1 MDEPSFFRQKCLQ
14 QRISFFRPSSESL
27 FNEKQRNLKSDP
39 KPTRRGHK
47 GKNNFQSNLRIIGV
61 NANGISS
68 ELNSLNHL
76 LKELNPSVLC
86 IQETKKR
93 KMGGIK
99 IESKDYHIFESVRKK
114 NSNGG
119 GLATVVKS
127 DLNPVWIGEGD
138 DIVEILIVEIHV
150 DNMPIR
156 IINGYGPQEPD
167 SVERKT
173 LFWSRMNMEIKDAV
187 DANIGIA

>member
-1 MDEPSFFRQKCLQ
+1 MLRKEYDTAIEKSKDLFEENTKLKEEVKIYQDLQVANMEAQQKLKES
-14 QRISFFRPSSESL
+14 RKEIAEYKLKFEELLNEKNKVADNDDNESL

-39 KPTRRGHK
+39 KPTRRGHN

-68 ELNSLNHL
+68 KLNSLNHL

-86 IQETKKR
+86 IQETKQR

-114 NSNGG
+114 IQMEE
-119 GLATVVKS
+119 
-127 DLNPVWIGEGD
+127 DLP
-138 DIVEILIVEIHV
+138 L
-150 DNMPIR
+150 
-156 IINGYGPQEPD
+156 
-167 SVERKT
+167 
-173 LFWSRMNMEIKDAV
+173 LSRNH
-187 DANIGIA
+187 